1 MQHAMSGGEERRG
14 LFVVLALALAG
25 GFAIALRNQLALQT
39 TPASLVSIVAPWIA
53 LTFFLGLHRET
64 YGREGRYLDFW
75 SISHFGAGIVAW
87 SIGLGIGWSLA
98 LAIAWELVE
107 IVSRVH
113 EHPTNRVVDTL
124 LALGGWF
131 LADAIG

>member
-1 MQHAMSGGEERRG
+1 
-14 LFVVLALALAG
+14 VLTLALAG
-25 GFAIALRNQLALQT
+25 GFALALRNQLAPQT
-39 TPASLVSIVAPWIA
+39 SPASMVSIVGPWIA
-53 LTFFLGLHRET
+53 LTFFLWSQRET

-87 SIGLGIGWSLA
+87 SIGLGVGWALA

-113 EHPTNRVVDTL
+113 EYPANRVVDTL
-124 LALGGWF
+124 LAVGGWF
-131 LADAIG
+131 LADAMG